1 MKKEKEIIIIA
12 GFMGFAIGVC
22 SMMFINTDK
31 EQKIVEKTNN
41 CHEIIEEIEYISEEV
56 KEIEFSVCEECW
68 YNVFD
73 CGNEYQFTN

>member
-1 MKKEKEIIIIA
+1 MKKEKEVVIIA

-31 EQKIVEKTNN
+31 EQEIVEETNN
-41 CHEIIEEIEYISEEV
+41 CHEIIEEIEFE
-56 KEIEFSVCEECW
+56 VCEECW

-73 CGNEYQFTN
+73 CGDRYEEVEYYVNEK

>member
-1 MKKEKEIIIIA
+1 MKKEKEVVIIA

-31 EQKIVEKTNN
+31 EQEIVEETNN
-41 CHEIIEEIEYISEEV
+41 CHEIIEEIEFE
-56 KEIEFSVCEECW
+56 VCEECW

-73 CGNEYQFTN
+73 CGDRYEEVEHYTTWE